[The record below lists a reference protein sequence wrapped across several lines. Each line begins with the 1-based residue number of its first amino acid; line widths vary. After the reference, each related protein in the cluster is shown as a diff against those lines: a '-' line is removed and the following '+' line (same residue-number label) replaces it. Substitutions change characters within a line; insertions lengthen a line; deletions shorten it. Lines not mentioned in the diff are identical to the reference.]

1 VVKVIVDLLFHTLRV
16 ILAALAMIGCEFA
29 LWALVNV
36 AILFSRHRDARLIL
50 AGGVLTSLAAILV
63 GGYVSAWR
71 ITPNSIIH
79 PVLAAVVVSSL
90 YVSFFTKGDVGFV
103 RIWLALLAALV
114 AAAGAFLGR
123 RANQP
128 PNPRLE
134 RP

>member
-16 ILAALAMIGCEFA
+16 VLAALAMIGCEFV

-36 AILFSRHRDARLIL
+36 AILLARHQDARLIL
-50 AGGVLTSLAAILV
+50 AGGALTSLAAILV

-79 PVLAAVVVSSL
+79 PVLGAIVVSSL
-90 YVSFFTKGDVGFV
+90 YVGFV